1 MLNEDAKQISELI
14 ACARAG
20 MQKADTICKEAAAQ
34 RSEINELVPDVV
46 DALVINNRI
55 RSEEREKCAE
65 WLRDPVMSLKLMQK
79 LAAHNNNFESSPRL
93 GKPAVK
99 TASAQ
104 TSDKD
109 SAYFGT
115 LLGSY

>member
-1 MLNEDAKQISELI
+1 MLHTDAKQISEII

-34 RSEINELVPDVV
+34 RQEVNDMIPDVV
-46 DALVINNRI
+46 DALVTNNRI

-65 WLRDPVMSLKLMQK
+65 WLRDPVLSLKLMQK

-93 GKPAVK
+93 GRPTVK
-99 TASAQ
+99 TASAKN
-104 TSDKD
+104 SDAD
-109 SAYFGT
+109 AAYFGT